1 MTEHVIDTH
10 VDLLETGNGEL
21 GVKYTQAIPDHFI
34 TDIQERFTGA
44 NDKTGEFLFVGSVP
58 AAVADRWMRS
68 GYNVFEEP
76 IRNTLA
82 RLKAENMG
90 KFVGTSKRI

>member
-1 MTEHVIDTH
+1 M
-10 VDLLETGNGEL
+10 
-21 GVKYTQAIPDHFI
+21 KYTQTIPDHF
-34 TDIQERFTGA
+34 TQDIQDRFTGA
-44 NDKTGEFLFVGSVP
+44 KEATGELLFVGSVP
-58 AAVADRWMRS
+58 AAVADRWLRE
-68 GYNVFEEP
+68 GYDVFKEP

>member
-1 MTEHVIDTH
+1 MTDNVIDTN
-10 VDLLETGNGEL
+10 VALVGSGDDL
-21 GVKYTQAIPDHFI
+21 GVQYTQTIPDHF
-34 TDIQERFTGA
+34 TQDIQDRFTGA

-58 AAVADRWMRS
+58 AAVADRWLRE
-68 GYNVFEEP
+68 GYDVFREP